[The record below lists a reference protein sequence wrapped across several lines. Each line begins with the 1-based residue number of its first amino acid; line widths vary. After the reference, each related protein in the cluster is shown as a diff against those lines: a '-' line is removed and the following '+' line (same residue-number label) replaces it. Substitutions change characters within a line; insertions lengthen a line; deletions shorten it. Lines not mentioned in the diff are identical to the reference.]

1 MVLLPLFLLNLTTE
15 REKTKDEKTKKSD
28 VIYDRWLTKYVSVAF
43 FVLAIIK
50 TFLYVLGIDL

>member
-28 VIYDRWLTKYVSVAF
+28 VIYDR
-43 FVLAIIK
+43 
-50 TFLYVLGIDL
+50 